1 MNQVGMSRAWPL
13 AVTDPGRES
22 DGDTL
27 QILGGCVAT
36 QPVPIRA
43 PGGQAVAPRQEE
55 VFAMWPVPARAE
67 GRDQSGTVAVAVV

>member
-1 MNQVGMSRAWPL
+1 M
-13 AVTDPGRES
+13 TDPGRES

-36 QPVPIRA
+36 QPVPIMIRA

-55 VFAMWPVPARAE
+55 VFAMWPVPARAG
-67 GRDQSGTVAVAVV
+67 GRDQSSVVAVAAV